1 MKNFKAGNSISLW
14 TKFLFCLAKF
24 YMRHKGY
31 GKAAKVVNFVA
42 KWLNL
47 YPFTVLKPF
56 FIRKKEKAGKDEL
69 DAFGDIVVTLYDS
82 FA

>member
-1 MKNFKAGNSISLW
+1 M
-14 TKFLFCLAKF
+14 
-24 YMRHKGY
+24 
-31 GKAAKVVNFVA
+31 VNFVA